1 MRPVRAPGPAAA
13 VPAALAAL
21 VAALAGAGCVSI
33 PDDPTT
39 VHDLRV
45 LGISMEPPELMA
57 PVCPSL
63 SGGQIT
69 IPEEDLATYAAQV
82 TLRALLV
89 DPAGNG
95 RPISY
100 ELFACSSLGDRTC
113 EKETETVLIASGQ
126 TTAGAFTHTFR
137 PGTILL
143 PNGQPLLFQVLQND
157 TVYHGLGGIRVPLVL
172 HVGAQGEEI
181 FAQKIMLY
189 SCQFFPDQ
197 QANVTP
203 ALPGMN
209 MNGNPWPEEPEV
221 LQLTGRGP
229 FRTLPDDMAALQE
242 PYVVPSIP
250 DQNGT
255 VTRIDLVESWKLSW
269 YTDYGTFS
277 SATTGGTDASGR
289 ESRHNDEWRL
299 PANAEERD
307 VTYWVVVRDG
317 RGGLSWKTWRAHYTP

>member
-1 MRPVRAPGPAAA
+1 MGMRAPVCLCAT
-13 VPAALAAL
+13 ALAAL
-21 VAALAGAGCVSI
+21 VGSACLDI

-45 LGISMEPPELMA
+45 LGVSLEPPELMA

-63 SGGQIT
+63 TGGQIT
-69 IPEEDLATYAAQV
+69 IPPEDLATYAAPV

-113 EKETETVLIASGQ
+113 EKEEETILVTSGQ
-126 TTAGAFTHTFR
+126 TTAGVFTHTFR

-143 PNGQPLLFQVLQND
+143 PNGQPLLLQVLLDD
-157 TVYHGLGGIRVPLVL
+157 TRYHGLGGIRVPLVL

-189 SCQFFPDQ
+189 SCQFFPEQ
-197 QANVTP
+197 RANVTP
-203 ALPGMN
+203 ALPGLKLN
-209 MNGNPWPEEPEV
+209 EAPWPAEPEV
-221 LQLTGRGP
+221 LPLSGRGP
-229 FRTLPDDMAALQE
+229 FRTLPEDLAPLQE

-250 DQNGT
+250 DLEGT

-269 YTDYGTFS
+269 YTDYGSFS
-277 SATTGGTDASGR
+277 SLTTGGTDAAGR
-289 ESRHNDEWRL
+289 ESRHNNEWRL
-299 PANAEERD
+299 PANAQERD
-307 VTYWVVVRDG
+307 VTYWVVARDG
-317 RGGLSWKTWRAHYTP
+317 RGGLSWRTWRAHYTP

>member
-1 MRPVRAPGPAAA
+1 MARAC
-13 VPAALAAL
+13 ALAVVMV
-21 VAALAGAGCVSI
+21 VAAGCVNV

-45 LGISMEPPELMA
+45 LGIAMDPPELMA
-57 PVCPSL
+57 PVCPTL
-63 SGGQIT
+63 SGGGIS
-69 IPEEDLATYAAQV
+69 IPQEDLVTYTAPV
-82 TLRALLV
+82 TLNALLV
-89 DPAGNG
+89 DPNGGG

-113 EKETETVLIASGQ
+113 EKESETALVTSGQ
-126 TTAGAFTHTFR
+126 TTAGVFTYTFR
-137 PGTILL
+137 PGTIVL
-143 PNGQPLLFQVLQND
+143 PNGTPLLAQVLQDD

-197 QANVTP
+197 RANVTP
-203 ALPGMN
+203 VLPGLQL
-209 MNGNPWPEEPEV
+209 NGQQWPADPEV
-221 LQLTGRGP
+221 LPLSGRGP
-229 FRTLPDDMAALQE
+229 FRTLADDLTSLE
-242 PYVVPSIP
+242 ESYVVPSIP
-250 DQNGT
+250 DQEGN
-255 VTRIDLVESWKLSW
+255 VSRIDLVESWKLSW

-277 SATTGGTDASGR
+277 SSTTGGTDAAGR

-299 PANAEERD
+299 PATPEERD

-317 RGGLSWKTWRAHYTP
+317 RGGLSWSTWRAHYTP

>member
-1 MRPVRAPGPAAA
+1 MRRAAPWKLLLFAA
-13 VPAALAAL
+13 VGTA
-21 VAALAGAGCVSI
+21 CVEV

-45 LGISMEPPELMA
+45 LGIAMDPPELMA
-57 PVCPSL
+57 PVCPSVAN
-63 SGGQIT
+63 GT
-69 IPEEDLATYAAQV
+69 ISIPQQDLATYTSEV

-113 EKETETVLIASGQ
+113 EKEEETTLVTSGQ
-126 TTAGAFTHTFR
+126 TTAGVFAYTFR
-137 PGTILL
+137 PGTIVL
-143 PNGQPLLFQVLQND
+143 PNGTPLLAQVLEDD

-197 QANVTP
+197 KANLTP
-203 ALPGMN
+203 ELPG
-209 MNGNPWPEEPEV
+209 
-221 LQLTGRGP
+221 LQLNGAEWPADPGVLALSGRGP
-229 FRTLPDDMAALQE
+229 FRTLPDDLTPLEEA
-242 PYVVPSIP
+242 YVVPSIP
-250 DQNGT
+250 DQEGN
-255 VTRIDLVESWKLSW
+255 VSRIDLVESWKLSW

-277 SATTGGTDASGR
+277 SATTGGTDAAGR
-289 ESRHNDEWRL
+289 ESRHNNEWQL
-299 PANAEERD
+299 PTTLEERD

-317 RGGLSWKTWRAHYTP
+317 RGGLSWSTWRAHYTP